1 MQRKVLVAGAQGVI
15 GRAAATRLAARSNTQ
30 VLGLSRRTEPSIP
43 NVEAVSVDLLDPGQV
58 RDRLGGIRD
67 VTHIV
72 FGAYIEKQTAAEKST
87 VNVAILAQPARR
99 RRGDRTGPAPRH
111 VLTRAARP
119 TAPISARSR
128 RPPAKTTRA

>member
-15 GRAAATRLAARSNTQ
+15 GRAAATRLAARPDTQ

-43 NVEAVSVDLLDPGQV
+43 NVEAVSVDLLDTGQV

-87 VNVAILAQPARR
+87 VNVAILRNLLDVVEETSPACATSRS
-99 RRGDRTGPAPRH
+99 
-111 VLTRAARP
+111 TRAARP